1 VGGSHGGRA
10 VTGWEAVAISAIVGG
25 AAVVSA
31 LAGFG
36 FALLAVPLLATVLG
50 ARDAVAL
57 SAVLGVVS
65 STAQVVHGRAH
76 VHWGVAGRQLA
87 GSAVGMPLGLVVLL
101 AVDERLLLGGI
112 AVTVLVSVVLLAR
125 GAQLHHAGPRVDLGA
140 GFVSGVLNTSVGTS
154 GPPLVIAGQARG
166 MAPAV
171 FRSTLAAVFALS
183 SFVAVPLFAASGRF
197 TGEVLG
203 AAAVAM
209 PALGIGWWTGISLH
223 HRVAAARFRGLVL
236 ALLVVSAGVA
246 ATTALRG

>member
-1 VGGSHGGRA
+1 VS
-10 VTGWEAVAISAIVGG
+10 GWEAVAISAIVVG
-25 AAVVSA
+25 AAAVSA

-87 GSAVGMPLGLVVLL
+87 GAAVGMPLGLLVLL
-101 AVDERLLLGGI
+101 AVDERLLLAGI
-112 AVTVLVSVVLLAR
+112 AATVLVSVGLLAR
-125 GAQLHHAGPRVDLGA
+125 GAQLHHAGPGIDLGS

-154 GPPLVIAGQARG
+154 GPPLVIAAQARG
-166 MAPAV
+166 MAPSV
-171 FRSTLAAVFALS
+171 FRATLAAVFALS
-183 SFVAVPLFAASGRF
+183 NVVAVPLFVASGRF
-197 TGEVLG
+197 TGDVLR

-209 PALGIGWWTGISLH
+209 PALGVGWTAGISLH
-223 HRVAAARFRGLVL
+223 HRVATARFRWLVL

-246 ATTALRG
+246 AATAIRG